1 MPKRTLPSPK
11 HADTLSLNALR
22 SLVTGLVEK
31 AEHAEAR
38 LENLEA
44 ENAALRKE
52 NAELRLEN
60 TQLKVENQLLR
71 DEIARLKN
79 LPPRPP
85 FKPSGMDKATDVQA
99 QDKQASKK
107 KPRGPKL
114 DVGRVDRDVVL
125 HANAPAGSRFKGY
138 KSYYVRD
145 VVLRAEVIHYRR
157 ECWVTPDGKTIL
169 APLPTGI
176 VGGYGPNLRR
186 LCFMLHAQGQVT
198 MERLS
203 TLLND
208 IGVDISKRQV
218 VRLLTKKMDGFVAED
233 AAVLH
238 TGLVSAAYVTVDDT
252 GARHARDNFYTTHI
266 GNAHFSVFRTT
277 KTKSRLNFL
286 SLLRGN
292 YTDYVLNDAAFEYLL
307 ARKADPALIARLQPR
322 KPQHFPNQVL
332 FLEHLLRNGVDIF
345 DNNTLRMF
353 GEAGL
358 WGAIRYH
365 GLMGNTVIVSDD
377 AGQFRV
383 GDHALCWVHAE
394 RLLHKLMPAKPQ
406 QVKHVETLR
415 KLIWLFYKLL
425 KDFARS
431 PSRRTA
437 QALEVRF
444 DRIFSIR
451 TGYADLD
458 KLLARLLRRRQ
469 ELLKVLER
477 PEIPLHTNASENDLR
492 SCVTKRKISGGT
504 MSRDGRIARDTM
516 LGLMKTCKKLG
527 LSFWHYLGDRLGVST
542 QKPAIPELAGLIIAK
557 AR

>member
-38 LENLEA
+38 LERLEA
-44 ENAALRKE
+44 ENAALRQE

-85 FKPSGMDKATDVQA
+85 FKPSGMDKATDAKVHG
-99 QDKQASKK
+99 SSGGKK
-107 KPRGPKL
+107 KPRGSKL
-114 DVGRVDRDVVL
+114 DVERVDRDIVL

-169 APLPTGI
+169 GSLPAGI

-186 LCFMLHAQGQVT
+186 FCLMLHAQGQVT
-198 MERLS
+198 MDRLS

-218 VRLLTKKMDGFVAED
+218 VRLLTRNLDGFIAED

-238 TGLVSAAYVTVDDT
+238 TGLVSADYVTVDDT

-266 GNAHFSVFRTT
+266 GNANFSVFRTT

-292 YTDYVLNDAAFEYLL
+292 YTDYVLNDAAFDYLL

-322 KPQHFPNQVL
+322 KPQHFRNQVP
-332 FLEHLLRNGVDIF
+332 FLEHLLRNGVDNF

-383 GDHALCWVHAE
+383 GEHALCWVHAE
-394 RLLHKLMPAKPQ
+394 RLLHKLMPVTPQ
-406 QVKHVETLR
+406 QVRVVENIR
-415 KLIWLFYKLL
+415 DLIWSFYKAL
-425 KDFARS
+425 KGFKQK
-431 PSRRTA
+431 PSHGLIA
-437 QALEVRF
+437 AFNMRF
-444 DRIFSIR
+444 ERIFTIR
-451 TGYADLD
+451 TGYVELD
-458 KLLARLLRRRQ
+458 ELLTRLLRRKK

-492 SCVTKRKISGGT
+492 SCVTKRRISGGT
-504 MSRDGRIARDTM
+504 MSRDGRVARDTM

-527 LSFWHYLGDRLGVST
+527 LSFWHYLGDRLGIPNQQPT
-542 QKPAIPELAGLIIAK
+542 TPELAGLIIAK
-557 AR
+557 A

>member
-31 AEHAEAR
+31 AERAEAR
-38 LENLEA
+38 LERLEA

-52 NAELRLEN
+52 NAEFRLEN

-85 FKPSGMDKATDVQA
+85 FKASGMDKATDAKA
-99 QDKQASKK
+99 QNKQASKK

-114 DVGRVDRDVVL
+114 DVERVDRDIVL

-138 KSYYVRD
+138 RSYYVRD
-145 VVLRAEVIHYRR
+145 VVLRAEVIHYQR
-157 ECWVTPDGKTIL
+157 ECWVTPEGKAIL
-169 APLPTGI
+169 APLPAGI

-186 LCFMLHAQGQVT
+186 LCLMLHAQGQVT

-218 VRLLTKKMDGFVAED
+218 VRMLARNLEGFIAED

-252 GARHARDNFYTTHI
+252 GARHASDNFYTTHI
-266 GNAHFSVFRTT
+266 GNANFSVFRTT

-292 YTDYVLNDAAFEYLL
+292 YQDTVLSDAALDYLQ
-307 ARKADPALIARLQPR
+307 ARNVDPAIIARLRPR
-322 KPQHFPNQVL
+322 KAQHFPNQVP
-332 FLEHLLRNGVDIF
+332 FLEHLLRNVVDIF

-394 RLLHKLMPAKPQ
+394 RLLQKLMPTTPQ
-406 QVKHVETLR
+406 QVRVVENIR
-415 KLIWLFYKLL
+415 DLIWSFYKAL
-425 KDFARS
+425 KGFKQK
-431 PSRRTA
+431 PSHGLIA
-437 QALEVRF
+437 AFNMRF
-444 DRIFSIR
+444 ERIFTIR
-451 TGYADLD
+451 TSYVELD
-458 KLLARLLRRRQ
+458 ELLTRLLRRKR

-504 MSRDGRIARDTM
+504 MSRDGRVARDTM

-527 LSFWHYLGDRLGVST
+527 LSFWHYLGDRLGIPNQQPT
-542 QKPAIPELAGLIIAK
+542 TPELAGLIIAK
-557 AR
+557 A

>member
-38 LENLEA
+38 LERLEA
-44 ENAALRKE
+44 ENAALRQE

-85 FKPSGMDKATDVQA
+85 FKPSGMEKATDAKVHG
-99 QDKQASKK
+99 SSGGKK
-107 KPRGPKL
+107 KPRGSKL
-114 DVGRVDRDVVL
+114 DVERVDRDIVL

-169 APLPTGI
+169 GSLPAGI

-186 LCFMLHAQGQVT
+186 FCLMLHAQGQVT
-198 MERLS
+198 MDRLS

-218 VRLLTKKMDGFVAED
+218 VRLLTRNLDGFIAED

-238 TGLVSAAYVTVDDT
+238 TGLVSADYVTVDDT

-266 GNAHFSVFRTT
+266 GNANFSVFRTT

-292 YTDYVLNDAAFEYLL
+292 YTDYVLNDAAFDYLL

-322 KPQHFPNQVL
+322 KPQHFRNQVP
-332 FLEHLLRNGVDIF
+332 FLEHLLRNGVDNF
-345 DNNTLRMF
+345 DNNSSACSVKLVY
-353 GEAGL
+353 GELSDITGL
-358 WGAIRYH
+358 WAIR
-365 GLMGNTVIVSDD
+365 
-377 AGQFRV
+377 
-383 GDHALCWVHAE
+383 
-394 RLLHKLMPAKPQ
+394 
-406 QVKHVETLR
+406 
-415 KLIWLFYKLL
+415 
-425 KDFARS
+425 
-431 PSRRTA
+431 
-437 QALEVRF
+437 
-444 DRIFSIR
+444 
-451 TGYADLD
+451 
-458 KLLARLLRRRQ
+458 
-469 ELLKVLER
+469 
-477 PEIPLHTNASENDLR
+477 
-492 SCVTKRKISGGT
+492 
-504 MSRDGRIARDTM
+504 
-516 LGLMKTCKKLG
+516 
-527 LSFWHYLGDRLGVST
+527 
-542 QKPAIPELAGLIIAK
+542 
-557 AR
+557 